1 MIPCLE
7 ELLNPMPHFGVYS
20 EIGKL
25 RKVLVHRPDLSLQRL
40 TPANHDE
47 LLFDD
52 VIWVQHAQR
61 EHDAFVEI
69 MRDWD
74 VQVFYL
80 SDLLTETLAASAEAR
95 ELIIRLV
102 ITEHT
107 VGVALVEPLRAM
119 LHELNPATLAT
130 HLIGGMTK
138 GEAKTLGGKDLFGRA
153 SLLGVTSEDDTFILP
168 PLPNSLFTR
177 DSSSWVYQGVSIN
190 TMYHQA
196 RHLESYNVGIIYH
209 FHPMFQESDFQFWLP
224 LLEEEDGCRFD
235 AETFG
240 RASIEG
246 GDVMP
251 IGNRTLLVGLSQR
264 TTGQMIE
271 QLAARLFAADAVER
285 VIVAHMTRDRAH
297 MHLDTVFT
305 MLDEDAVT
313 IYPRVVDRIRAYSIR
328 PGDREGQFH
337 ITPEKDFLAAVRDAM
352 GVKKLRVIP
361 TGGDEYQQAR
371 EQWDDG
377 NNTVAIEPG
386 VVIAY
391 RKNTYT
397 NQAMR
402 RAGIRVLEID
412 GFELGRGRGGGHCMT
427 CPLLRDGI

>member
-1 MIPCLE
+1 
-7 ELLNPMPHFGVYS
+7 MPQFGVYS

-52 VIWVQHAQR
+52 VIWVQHAQL
-61 EHDAFVEI
+61 EHDAFVQI
-69 MRDWD
+69 MQDWG

-80 SDLLTETLAASAEAR
+80 SDLLTETLAASEEAR
-95 ELIIRLV
+95 QRIISLV

-107 VGVALVEPLRAM
+107 VGAALVEPLRAM
-119 LHELNPATLAT
+119 LYELNPDVLAT

-138 GEAKTLGGKDLFGRA
+138 AEAKKLGGRDLFRHA
-153 SLLGVTSEDDTFILP
+153 SLVGVTATDDAFILP

-177 DSSSWVYQGVSIN
+177 DSSSWIYNGVSIN

-209 FHPMFQESDFQFWLP
+209 FHPMFQEAPFEFWMP
-224 LLEEEDGCRFD
+224 LLEEGDGCRFD

-251 IGNRTLLVGLSQR
+251 IGNRTLLVGMSQR

-271 QLAARLFAADAVER
+271 QLAVRLFAADAVDR
-285 VIVAHMTRDRAH
+285 VIVAQMTRDRAH

-305 MLDEDAVT
+305 MLDVDAVT
-313 IYPRVVDRIRAYSIR
+313 IYPKVVEAIRAFSIR
-328 PGDREGQFH
+328 PGDHERQFH
-337 ITPEKDFLAAVRDAM
+337 ITPETDFLEAVRNAM
-352 GVKKLRVIP
+352 GVKSLRVIP

-427 CPLLRDGI
+427 CPLLRDGV

>member
-1 MIPCLE
+1 
-7 ELLNPMPHFGVYS
+7 MPQFGVHS

-61 EHDAFVEI
+61 EHDAFVDR
-69 MRDWD
+69 MRDWG

-80 SDLLTETLAASAEAR
+80 SDLLIETLAASTTAR
-95 ELIIRLV
+95 QLITSLV
-102 ITEHT
+102 ITENT
-107 VGVALVEPLRAM
+107 VGTALVQPLREM
-119 LHELNPATLAT
+119 LNQLSPEVLAR

-138 GEAKTLGGKDLFGRA
+138 GEAKQLAGKDLFGHN
-153 SLLGVTSEDDTFILP
+153 SLLGITADDNAFILP

-177 DSSSWVYQGVSIN
+177 DSSSWIYHGVSIN
-190 TMYHQA
+190 SMYHQA

-209 FHPMFQESDFQFWLP
+209 FHPMFQEADFSFWMP
-224 LLEEEDGCRFD
+224 LMEEDGGRCRFD
-235 AETFG
+235 TETFG

-246 GDVMP
+246 GDIMP
-251 IGNRTLLVGLSQR
+251 IGNKTLLVGLSQR

-271 QLAARLFAADAVER
+271 QLAARLFASGEVER
-285 VIVAHMTRDRAH
+285 VIVAQMTRDRAH

-305 MLDEDAVT
+305 MLDYDAVT
-313 IYPRVVDRIRAYSIR
+313 IYPKVVEQIRAYSIR
-328 PGDREGQFH
+328 PGDHENQFH
-337 ITPEKDFLAAVRDAM
+337 ITPEKHFLDAIRDAM
-352 GVKKLRVIP
+352 RVRKLRVIP

-391 RKNTYT
+391 RKNTFT

-427 CPLLRDGI
+427 CPLLRDGL

>member
-1 MIPCLE
+1 
-7 ELLNPMPHFGVYS
+7 MPQFGVFS
-20 EIGKL
+20 EVGKL

-40 TPANHDE
+40 TPANHDD

-52 VIWVQHAQR
+52 VIWVQHAQK

-80 SDLLTETLAASAEAR
+80 SDLLTETLAASPEAR
-95 ELIIRLV
+95 QLITRLV

-107 VGVALVEPLRAM
+107 VGVALVEPLREM
-119 LHELNPATLAT
+119 LLSLAPDVLAT

-138 GEAKTLGGKDLFGRA
+138 GEARRLAGRDLFDRS
-153 SLLGVTSEDDTFILP
+153 SLLGMTAGDDAFILP

-177 DSSSWVYQGVSIN
+177 DSSSWIYGGVSIN
-190 TMYHQA
+190 SMYHQA
-196 RHLESYNVGIIYH
+196 RHLESYNVGLIYH
-209 FHPMFQESDFQFWLP
+209 YHPMFQEADFQFWAP
-224 LLEEEDGCRFD
+224 LMEEGVCRFD
-235 AETFG
+235 RETFG

-246 GDVMP
+246 GDIMP
-251 IGNRTLLVGLSQR
+251 IGHRTLLLGMSER

-271 QLAARLFAADAVER
+271 QLAARLFAANEIDR
-285 VIVAHMTRDRAH
+285 VIVAQMTRDRAH

-305 MLDEDAVT
+305 FLDYDAVT
-313 IYPRVVDRIRAYSIR
+313 IYPKVVNTIRAFSIR
-328 PGDREGQFH
+328 PGDREDQFH
-337 ITPEKDFLAAVRDAM
+337 ITEEPDFLDAVRDALH
-352 GVKKLRVIP
+352 VPHLRVIP

-397 NQAMR
+397 NRAMR
-402 RAGIRVLEID
+402 QAGIRVLEID

-427 CPLLRDGI
+427 CPLLRDGLD

>member
-1 MIPCLE
+1 
-7 ELLNPMPHFGVYS
+7 MPHFGVHS
-20 EIGKL
+20 EIGRL

-52 VIWVQHAQR
+52 VIWVQHAQK
-61 EHDAFVEI
+61 EHDAFVQI

-80 SDLLTETLAASAEAR
+80 ADLLTETLAASEEAR
-95 ELIIRLV
+95 RVILSLV

-107 VGVALVEPLRAM
+107 VGPALVSPLREM
-119 LHELNPATLAT
+119 LQSLSAELLAT

-138 GEAKTLGGKDLFGRA
+138 GEAKKLAGRDFFNGI
-153 SLLGVTSEDDTFILP
+153 SLVGVTANDDAFILP

-177 DSSSWVYQGVSIN
+177 DSSSWIYNGVSIN

-196 RHLESYNVGIIYH
+196 RHLESYNVGLIYH
-209 FHPMFQESDFQFWLP
+209 FHPMFQEADFEFWMP
-224 LLEEEDGCRFD
+224 LLVEERCRFD

-251 IGNRTLLVGLSQR
+251 IGNKTLLVGLSQR
-264 TTGQMIE
+264 TTSQMIE
-271 QLAARLFAADAVER
+271 QLAATLFAAGAVER
-285 VIVAHMTRDRAH
+285 VIVAQMTRDRAH

-305 MLDEDAVT
+305 MLDYDAVT
-313 IYPRVVDRIRAYSIR
+313 IYPRVVERIRAFSIR
-328 PGDREGQFH
+328 PGDHERQFH
-337 ITPEKDFLAAVRDAM
+337 ITPEKDFLDAVRDAI
-352 GVKKLRVIP
+352 GVKSLRVIP

-427 CPLLRDGI
+427 CPLLREGL